1 MDVTYDDLRARTM
14 QNHIALLLFCLVLA
28 CSSGCSLVSSI
39 RGLASQTVESLRPT
53 SFDSW
58 DPGSETGDPWV
69 QQAGAEARGHRPV
82 EKEFDPLGFRQVFM
96 SDRAR
101 DIERNLGI
109 E

>member
-1 MDVTYDDLRARTM
+1 M
-14 QNHIALLLFCLVLA
+14 
-28 CSSGCSLVSSI
+28 SSI
-39 RGLASQTVESLRPT
+39 QGFASQSVAAMRPS
-53 SFDSW
+53 SFDGW

-82 EKEFDPLGFRQVFM
+82 EKEFDPFGLKQIFM

-101 DIERNLGI
+101 DIERNLGV